1 MMERYILDTSAISQ
15 MLELCKSGR
24 SRKIARLWYV
34 NQMSIEDIE
43 IQTGCPKSVIVSEIM
58 LINKNIK
65 DNISNKVCWQC
76 GETFYKFKKDVRI
89 CPNCKEK
96 NQKNRLEQQREIYKS
111 TNQKQSSKSKRK
123 IKYKSLLQIEKE
135 RAKYNKEH
143 GTLLSY
149 GQYVS
154 IMGE

>member
-1 MMERYILDTSAISQ
+1 MERYILDTSAISQ

-24 SRKIARLWYV
+24 ARKIARLWYV

-58 LINKNIK
+58 LINKNIT
-65 DNISNKVCWQC
+65 DNMQGEVCGQC
-76 GETFYKFKKDVRI
+76 GETFYKFEKDVGI
-89 CPNCKEK
+89 CPNCKGK
-96 NQKNRLEQQREIYKS
+96 NKKNRLEQQSEIYKDIKP
-111 TNQKQSSKSKRK
+111 KQSSKPKNK

-135 RAKYNKEH
+135 RVKYNKEH

-149 GQYVS
+149 GKYVLL
-154 IMGE
+154 MGE

>member
-1 MMERYILDTSAISQ
+1 MERYILDISAISQ

-24 SRKIARLWYV
+24 ARKIARLWYV
-34 NQMSIEDIE
+34 NQMSIKDIE
-43 IQTGCPKSVIVSEIM
+43 IHIGYAESVIVSEIM
-58 LINKNIK
+58 LINKNII
-65 DNISNKVCWQC
+65 DNMSPKICGQC
-76 GETFYKFKKDVRI
+76 GETFYRFEKDVRI

-96 NQKNRLEQQREIYKS
+96 NKKNRLEQQREIYKDIKP
-111 TNQKQSSKSKRK
+111 KQSSKLKNK